1 MTELSTLIEEIPKY
15 QPGADLALL
24 ERAYRFSEVSHQ
36 GQQRASGEPYLSH
49 PLEVASLLV
58 GFKMDVTTVTAGL
71 LHDVLE
77 DTAATKQD
85 LEREFGKEIA
95 ELVDGVT
102 KIGKLAF
109 SSREERQAEN
119 FRKML
124 VAMARDLR
132 VLMIKLADRL
142 HNMRTLDYL
151 PTERARKVAQ
161 ETLDIYAP
169 LAHRLGMAKVK
180 AELEDLALRSLQ
192 PDDYLELQRRVA
204 KRRLEREADINHAIA
219 ILEQKLSEVGI
230 ESQIRGRPKHFFSIW
245 KKMHDQ
251 GREFDEIYDLT
262 AVRVITNSV
271 RDCYGTL
278 GVVHSLWK
286 PVPGRFKD
294 FVAMPKVNM
303 YQSLHTTVI
312 GPKGDPV
319 EIQIRTWEMHRI
331 AEEGIAAHWLYKE
344 KKSGKD
350 RIDDSLV
357 WLRQLLE
364 NQQDTNDPAEFLD
377 SVRVDLFP
385 DEVYVFTPKGDV
397 KALPEGSTPIDFAY
411 AVHTKVG
418 EHTVGSK
425 VNGKLVPLRTPLRQ
439 GDIVEIVTSPN
450 QHPSRDW
457 LKIVKSSR
465 ARSKINQWLKVEER
479 VRSIELGREMFEREA
494 KKYRLNP
501 TTLAGGRRLQEGR
514 RRPRLRDGRRPAG
527 RGGLR
532 QGQRAPAA
540 QPSRARGHAGAARAA
555 APAGRHAAAHRAG
568 RADPRRGRSA
578 GAVRQVL
585 QPAAGRRDRRVH
597 HAGPRPDRA
606 RPRLPDGGQE
616 RARSRAAHQRR
627 VGRGG
632 ARHPPGPD
640 RRLYRAR
647 SPGVALRDHRRHL
660 LPRRQHHQGR
670 GHGHRRP
677 PGHQQLRGRGRRPG
691 PAAGHH
697 GRHPRGAGRHQR
709 RARPRLCEPGADD
722 NGPSAVVASVGR
734 SLRRGRAT
742 SRSALPSAPRIWAVL
757 VAPLSCCVAL
767 ITAREAAM
775 TRKQFEVL
783 VEKALRTLPAPFK
796 DKVANIAVVVED
808 WADDETLE
816 EMGIEPPDTLYGLY
830 RGVDITQRD
839 STYGNVLPD
848 VITIYQ
854 GPIEEDAA
862 DQREMAEIVRETVMH
877 ELGHYFGLDDDTMHR
892 IEDGEA

>member
-15 QPGADLALL
+15 QPGADLSVL
-24 ERAYRFSEVSHQ
+24 ERAYRFSEASHQ

-49 PLEVASLLV
+49 PLEVAHLLV
-58 GFKMDVTTVTAGL
+58 GFRMDVTTVTAGL

-77 DTAATKQD
+77 DTAATKEQ

-95 ELVDGVT
+95 DLVDGVT
-102 KIGKLAF
+102 KLGKLAF

-151 PTERARKVAQ
+151 PLEKSRKIAQ

-180 AELEDLALRSLQ
+180 AELEDLALRTLQ
-192 PDDYLELQRRVA
+192 PEDYLELQRRVA
-204 KRRLEREADINHAIA
+204 KRRLEREADINHAIT

-262 AVRVITNSV
+262 AVRVITSSV

-294 FVAMPKVNM
+294 FIAMPKVNM

-319 EIQIRTWEMHRI
+319 EIQIRTPDMHRI

-344 KKSGKD
+344 KKTGKD
-350 RIDDSLV
+350 RADDSLV

-364 NQQDTNDPAEFLD
+364 NQQDTKDPGEFLD

-411 AVHTKVG
+411 GVHTKVG
-418 EHTVGSK
+418 EHCVGAK
-425 VNGKLVPLRTPLRQ
+425 VNGKLVPLRYTLRQ
-439 GDIVEIVTSPN
+439 GDIIEIVTSPN

-465 ARSKINQWLKVEER
+465 ARSKINQWLKIEER
-479 VRSIELGREMFEREA
+479 ARSIELGREMFEREA

-501 TTLAGGRRLQEGR
+501 SALLASDEMT
-514 RRPRLRDGRRPAG
+514 
-527 RGGLR
+527 
-532 QGQRAPAA
+532 
-540 QPSRARGHAGAARAA
+540 RAA
-555 APAGRHAAAHRAG
+555 ADLGY
-568 RADPRRGRSA
+568 
-578 GAVRQVL
+578 
-585 QPAAGRRDRRVH
+585 
-597 HAGPRPDRA
+597 
-606 RPRLPDGGQE
+606 
-616 RARSRAAHQRR
+616 
-627 VGRGG
+627 
-632 ARHPPGPD
+632 PGPD
-640 RRLYRAR
+640 DLLAAIGYGKASLHQLLNKVAPGATLETVERPRPSAGTRPTTDQGVRIRGVEDLLVRFAR
-647 SPGVALRDHRRHL
+647 CCNPLPGDAIV
-660 LPRRQHHQGR
+660 GFIT
-670 GHGHRRP
+670 
-677 PGHQQLRGRGRRPG
+677 RGRGLTVHARECLTVAKSVLDRERLIDVEWDVEEPAKRPVRIAVYIGNDRPG
-691 PAAGHH
+691 LLSEIT
-697 GRHPRGAGRHQR
+697 GAISSRNGNITK
-709 RARPRLCEPGADD
+709 AEVTVTDD
-722 NGPSAVVASVGR
+722 
-734 SLRRGRAT
+734 RRG
-742 SRSALPSAPRIWAVL
+742 INN
-757 VAPLSCCVAL
+757 
-767 ITAREAAM
+767 
-775 TRKQFEVL
+775 F
-783 VEKALRTLPAPFK
+783 
-796 DKVANIAVVVED
+796 VVEV
-808 WADDETLE
+808 ADLRQ
-816 EMGIEPPDTLYGLY
+816 LQ
-830 RGVDITQRD
+830 DIMTAIRL
-839 STYGNVLPD
+839 VPD
-848 VITIYQ
+848 VMNV
-854 GPIEEDAA
+854 E
-862 DQREMAEIVRETVMH
+862 RVR
-877 ELGHYFGLDDDTMHR
+877 GL
-892 IEDGEA
+892 